1 MFPWKSM
8 GGMGSPYLYFDLL
21 EAKLTNHVGILSIF
35 KVYQPRVGNCK
46 AHPTLPVCYPE
57 SVSKL

>member
-1 MFPWKSM
+1 M

-21 EAKLTNHVGILSIF
+21 ETKLTSIF